1 MEEEKREAFSGKRE
15 FSYIQP
21 RQGRRATEYEE
32 LTLYVQQDPS
42 QFAWAGWTL
51 LSPEGRPAWTPDS
64 TALRCSDWWAFRDP
78 NKTWQRPYVNL
89 QAGQGKAIE
98 RLLEAAKARGVLA
111 DFDACWRDPIL
122 SRHYAA
128 CAFVE
133 YGLFRAFAYAQR
145 EALADVIGN
154 ACVFNAADKI
164 RYAQEVSLYGM
175 ELAQALPGFSD
186 AEAKRTWLSDP
197 MWQGVRQVVEKLMV
211 LRDWGEV
218 IIATNLVFE
227 PLLGELLRVEFFLRC
242 APRNGDGVTPTI
254 IESAELDWERN
265 RKWTTA
271 FAQLLLSD
279 ATRATHNRAVLQD
292 WVNRWSVLTQNAM
305 RELAPLFD
313 LPTVK
318 PHTFDSAL
326 SRVHTASAALLAE
339 IGLGVPR

>member
-32 LTLYVQQDPS
+32 LTLYVQQDPA

-64 TALRCSDWWAFRDP
+64 TALRCSDWWTFRDP

-89 QAGQGKAIE
+89 QAEQGKAIE
-98 RLLEAAKARGVLA
+98 RLLETAKARGVLT
-111 DFDACWRDPIL
+111 DFDVRWRDSIL
-122 SRHYAA
+122 SHHYAA
-128 CAFVE
+128 CAFFE

-145 EALADVIGN
+145 EALADVVGN
-154 ACVFNAADKI
+154 ACVFNAVDKI

-175 ELAQALPGFSD
+175 ELAQAVPGFSD
-186 AEAKRTWLSDP
+186 AEAKQTWLSDP

-218 IIATNLVFE
+218 IVATNLVCE
-227 PLLGELLRVEFFLRC
+227 PLLGELLRVEFFLRF
-242 APRNGDGVTPTI
+242 APWNGDGVTPAI

-271 FAQLLLSD
+271 LAQLLLSD
-279 ATRATHNRAVLQD
+279 ATHATHNRAVLQD

-305 RELAPLFD
+305 RGLAPLFD
-313 LPTVK
+313 LPAVK
-318 PHTFDSAL
+318 PYTFAAAVA
-326 SRVHTASAALLAE
+326 RVQQGYTALLTE
-339 IGLGVPR
+339 VGLTLPF

>member
-1 MEEEKREAFSGKRE
+1 M
-15 FSYIQP
+15 
-21 RQGRRATEYEE
+21 
-32 LTLYVQQDPS
+32 
-42 QFAWAGWTL
+42 
-51 LSPEGRPAWTPDS
+51 
-64 TALRCSDWWAFRDP
+64 RCSDWWAFRDP

-197 MWQGVRQVVEKLMV
+197 MWQGVRQVVEKLLV

-279 ATRATHNRAVLQD
+279 ATHATHNRAVLQD

-305 RELAPLFD
+305 RGLAPLFD
-313 LPTVK
+313 LPAVK
-318 PHTFDSAL
+318 PHAFDSA
-326 SRVHTASAALLAE
+326 VALLTE
-339 IGLGVPR
+339 YFTVNKIEPYKQMWKHWIIDDWVQSYIGRLEKFGLKPPR